1 MFLFFIP
8 EINVSHMTKLTNTKN
23 IKVIIVVIIVVY
35 ASVGVND
42 SGVVSFI

>member
-1 MFLFFIP
+1 MP
-8 EINVSHMTKLTNTKN
+8 EIKVSHMAKLTNTKN